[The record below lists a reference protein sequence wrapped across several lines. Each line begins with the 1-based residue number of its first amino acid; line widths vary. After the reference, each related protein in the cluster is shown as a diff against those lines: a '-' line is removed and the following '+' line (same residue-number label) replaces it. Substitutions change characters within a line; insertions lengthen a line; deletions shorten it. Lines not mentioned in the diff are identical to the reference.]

1 MLNKINEFEDNSIE
15 KVLKLTKNI
24 SELHAEIYNTL
35 EVCRIFNFFKKEI
48 ELYEQDINDL
58 KREKNKLEKK
68 LDSGEKRFESL
79 KSEYGS
85 KCNENRDLN
94 EKINYLEKELSNKE
108 EDLLDNH
115 IKSVIRPLLGDID
128 KYLDLKKSKNK
139 NKKEIVSEIKGLN
152 DGTKQTLD
160 QIDIEVIFPK
170 EGDKFNSKLH
180 ELDSSFEKKEN
191 MGRSIK
197 NVGKRGY
204 KFKNG
209 KVIERAIVKIE

>member
-94 EKINYLEKELSNKE
+94 EKLIT
-108 EDLLDNH
+108 
-115 IKSVIRPLLGDID
+115 
-128 KYLDLKKSKNK
+128 LKKS
-139 NKKEIVSEIKGLN
+139 
-152 DGTKQTLD
+152 
-160 QIDIEVIFPK
+160 
-170 EGDKFNSKLH
+170 
-180 ELDSSFEKKEN
+180 
-191 MGRSIK
+191 
-197 NVGKRGY
+197 
-204 KFKNG
+204 
-209 KVIERAIVKIE
+209 